1 MEIRDGL
8 ICLQQL
14 KLEPL
19 KLFASFEPRKKF
31 NLKITG
37 DPEATV
43 ALVAVDKGV
52 VALNKNYRLTQK
64 KVWDTVE
71 NADIGCTH
79 GGGKDSM
86 SVFYDAGLLFQSN
99 LQYETLPRQVSQY
112 DDALLRD
119 CCLNGTRE
127 TTVSYSCERRSRY
140 ILNGEPCVDAFLHC
154 CQEMENL
161 KLARDDSYM
170 DINDLVSRTKFPES
184 WLWSDV
190 KLPACPPDKPN
201 WWAH

>member
-1 MEIRDGL
+1 M
-8 ICLQQL
+8 
-14 KLEPL
+14 
-19 KLFASFEPRKKF
+19 
-31 NLKITG
+31 
-37 DPEATV
+37 
-43 ALVAVDKGV
+43 
-52 VALNKNYRLTQK
+52 
-64 KVWDTVE
+64 
-71 NADIGCTH
+71 
-79 GGGKDSM
+79 
-86 SVFYDAGLLFQSN
+86 
-99 LQYETLPRQVSQY
+99 SQY

-161 KLARDDSYM
+161 KLARGKRLEREMRGDGIAVFFQFCCLRGIKCNYFYPTRDDSYM